1 MADTNI
7 DYQDQL
13 NRANTLHDQLNKMYD
28 ENRAQVT
35 TAEAQTKN
43 LNKQSQAAYKQQQI
57 ESQKAQNQFAQNQ
70 QANQLSALDAI
81 RRSNAS
87 AIANGANAGLSAAN
101 QLSAILGLQEDTS
114 KAATDLANTD
124 IDNAAKLNTQLNE
137 NAAKGQQMANELNAT
152 LDANAAELAKSL
164 ATNADSI
171 TNLIEGERQRKA
183 QEEQARLDR
192 ESQERIAG
200 VQKQTDTQGNE
211 ITTNTEQEKIKLQ
224 QEADKKAALTQRRD
238 SIVEGLTNLTANFQG
253 GDAHTFVTSYYDP
266 FEDKTVTVSGEGM
279 QKRQTDDIINKLNA
293 KIKEAYDSGD
303 EAAIKLWTDRA
314 AKFSSELKYQD
325 DACLAPGTLIT
336 LADGSTKAVE
346 DIKAGDELLVWDMV
360 RGAFDH
366 SPVLFVEHDEEAE
379 KEVIRLDFSDDT
391 EIEFIFEHGFFDI
404 NANKYVYLHNLE
416 EAKTCIGHYFLKY
429 DPDTKKH
436 TKVKVIK
443 ASAERRITTTH
454 SPCTIRHLCVY
465 ANGLLTMP
473 GATAPF
479 TNTFKINRKTHSYD
493 PNDMIRR
500 LRRCGYFTAIDFA
513 EYLPAEMFYA
523 FQGEFLKVK
532 IAKGETSLEEILAL
546 IKRYAQYLI

>member
-13 NRANTLHDQLNKMYD
+13 NRANSLHDQLNKMYD

-35 TAEAQTKN
+35 TAEAQTEN

-101 QLSAILGLQEDTS
+101 QLSAILGLQEETS
-114 KAATDLANTD
+114 DAATQLANTN
-124 IDNAAKLNTQLNE
+124 IDNAAVLNTKLNE

-164 ATNADSI
+164 ATNADTI
-171 TNLIEGERQRKA
+171 ANLVKSE
-183 QEEQARLDR
+183 QEQKQKQLDR
-192 ESQERIAG
+192 ESQERIANIQAQQAIKEKE
-200 VQKQTDTQGNE
+200 VQL
-211 ITTNTEQEKIKLQ
+211 QE
-224 QEADKKAALTQRRD
+224 EADKKAALNQQRD
-238 SIVEGLTNLTANFQG
+238 SIIEGLTNLTANFQD

-266 FEDKTVTVSGEGM
+266 FQDKTVAVSGEDM
-279 QKRQTDDIINKLNA
+279 RKRQTDDIINKLNA
-293 KIKEAYDSGD
+293 KIKEAYASGD
-303 EAAIKLWTDRA
+303 AEAIKTWTERA
-314 AKFSSELKYQD
+314 NKFANELKYQD

-336 LADGSTKAVE
+336 MADGSTKPVE
-346 DIKAGDELLVWDMV
+346 NIEAGDELLVWDMV

-366 SPVLFVEHDEEAE
+366 SPVLFVEHDEESE

-404 NANKYVYLHNLE
+404 NANRYIYLHNLE
-416 EAKTCIGHYFLKY
+416 EAKACIGHYFLKY

-443 ASAERRITTTH
+443 ASAEHRVTTTH

-493 PNDMIRR
+493 TNDMIKC
-500 LRRCGYFTAIDFA
+500 LRKYGYFTAIDFA
-513 EYLPAEMFYA
+513 EYLPADMFYA

-532 IAKGETSLEEILAL
+532 IEKGETSIEEILDL
-546 IKRYAQYLI
+546 INRYAQYLM

>member
-1 MADTNI
+1 MADNSQELAMLESTRKQL
-7 DYQDQL
+7 QD
-13 NRANTLHDQLNKMYD
+13 MYD
-28 ENRAQVT
+28 SNMANRT
-35 TAEAQTKN
+35 TAEAQTEN
-43 LNKQSQAAYKQQQI
+43 LNKQSQSAYRQQQI

-101 QLSAILGLQEDTS
+101 QLSSILGLQEETS
-114 KAATDLANTD
+114 DAATELANTD
-124 IDNAAKLNTQLNE
+124 INNAAALNTQLNE

-171 TNLIEGERQRKA
+171 TNLIEGERQRQA
-183 QEEQARLDR
+183 QAEQARLDR

-200 VQKQTDTQGNE
+200 VQKQTDAQGNE
-211 ITTNTEQEKIKLQ
+211 TATNTEQEKLKLQ
-224 QEADKKAALTQRRD
+224 QEADRKAALTQRRD

-266 FEDKTVTVSGEGM
+266 FQDKTVAVSGEGM

-314 AKFSSELKYQD
+314 ARFSSELKYQD

-336 LADGSTKAVE
+336 MADGTTKPVE
-346 DIKAGDELLVWDMV
+346 EIEDGDELLVWDMI

-366 SPVLFVEHDEEAE
+366 SPVLFVEHDEESE
-379 KEVIRLDFSDDT
+379 KEVIRLEFSDDT
-391 EIEFIFEHGFFDI
+391 GIDFIFEHGFFDI
-404 NANKYVYLHNLE
+404 TASKFVYLHNLE
-416 EAKTCIGHYFLKY
+416 EAKACVGHHFLKY
-429 DPDTKKH
+429 DYDTKKH
-436 TKVKVIK
+436 IKVKVVK
-443 ASAERRITTTH
+443 ASSETRATTTH
-454 SPCTIRHLCVY
+454 SPCTTRHLCLY

-473 GATAPF
+473 GNTAPF
-479 TNTFKINRKTHSYD
+479 TNTFKISRKTHSYD
-493 PNDMIRR
+493 PNDMIKC
-500 LRRCGYFTAIDFA
+500 LRKYGYFTANDFA

-532 IAKGETSLEEILAL
+532 IEKGETSMEEIFGL
-546 IKRYAQYLI
+546 IERYSKYLMQ

>member
-13 NRANTLHDQLNKMYD
+13 KRANNLHDQLNKMYD

-35 TAEAQTKN
+35 TAEAQTEN

-101 QLSAILGLQEDTS
+101 QLSAILGLQEETS
-114 KAATDLANTD
+114 DAATKLANTN
-124 IDNAAKLNTQLNE
+124 IDNAAALNTQLNE

-152 LDANAAELAKSL
+152 LDDNAAELAKSL
-164 ATNADSI
+164 ATNADTI
-171 TNLIEGERQRKA
+171 VNLVKSE
-183 QEEQARLDR
+183 QEQKQKQLDR
-192 ESQERIAG
+192 ESQERIAE
-200 VQKQTDTQGNE
+200 TQAQQAIKE
-211 ITTNTEQEKIKLQ
+211 KETQLQE
-224 QEADKKAALTQRRD
+224 EADKKAALNQQRD
-238 SIVEGLTNLTANFQG
+238 AIVEGLTNLTANFQG

-266 FEDKTVTVSGEGM
+266 FQDKTVSVDGEGM
-279 QKRQTDDIINKLNA
+279 QKRQTDDLINKINA
-293 KIKEAYDSGD
+293 KVKEAYASGD
-303 EAAIKLWTDRA
+303 AEAIKTWTERA
-314 AKFSSELKYQD
+314 NKFANELKFKD
-325 DACLAPGTLIT
+325 DTCLAPGTLIT
-336 LADGSTKAVE
+336 MADGSTKAVE
-346 DIKAGDELLVWDMV
+346 DVEAGDELLVWDMV

-366 SPVLFVEHDEEAE
+366 SPVLFVEHNEESE
-379 KEVIRLDFSDDT
+379 KEVIRLDFSDNT

-429 DPDTKKH
+429 DLDTKKH

-443 ASAERRITTTH
+443 ASAEHRVTTTH
-454 SPCTIRHLCVY
+454 SPCTTRHLCVY

-479 TNTFKINRKTHSYD
+479 TNTFKISRKTHSYD
-493 PNDMIRR
+493 PNDMIKC
-500 LRRCGYFTAIDFA
+500 LRKYGYFTAVDFA
-513 EYLPAEMFYA
+513 EHLPADMFYA

-532 IAKGETSLEEILAL
+532 IEKGETSMEEILAL

>member
-7 DYQDQL
+7 NYQDQL

-35 TAEAQTKN
+35 TPEAQTEN
-43 LNKQSQAAYKQQQI
+43 LNKQSQAAYRQQQL

-164 ATNADSI
+164 ATNADTI
-171 TNLIEGERQRKA
+171 ANLVKSEQEQKQRQ
-183 QEEQARLDR
+183 LDR
-192 ESQERIAG
+192 ESQERIAKIQAQQA
-200 VQKQTDTQGNE
+200 VKERETQL
-211 ITTNTEQEKIKLQ
+211 QE
-224 QEADKKAALTQRRD
+224 EADKKASLNQQRD

-266 FEDKTVTVSGEGM
+266 FQDKTVSVAGEDM

-293 KIKEAYDSGD
+293 KIKEAYNSGD

-314 AKFSSELKYQD
+314 AKFSNELKYQD

-336 LADGSTKAVE
+336 LADGSTKSVE
-346 DIKAGDELLVWDMV
+346 NIEAGDELLVWDMV
-360 RGAFDH
+360 RGTFDH

-391 EIEFIFEHGFFDI
+391 KIEFIFEHGFFDI
-404 NANKYVYLHNLE
+404 NANRYVYLHNLE

-429 DPDTKKH
+429 DHDTKKH

-443 ASAERRITTTH
+443 ASAERRVTTTH

-479 TNTFKINRKTHSYD
+479 TNIFKINQKTHSYD
-493 PNDMIRR
+493 PDDMIRC

-532 IAKGETSLEEILAL
+532 IEKGETSMEEILAL
-546 IKRYAQYLI
+546 IKRYAQYLM

>member
-13 NRANTLHDQLNKMYD
+13 KRANNLHDQLNKMYD

-35 TAEAQTKN
+35 TAEAQTEN

-101 QLSAILGLQEDTS
+101 QLSAILGLQEETS
-114 KAATDLANTD
+114 DAATKLANNN
-124 IDNAAKLNTQLNE
+124 IDNAAALNAQLNE

-183 QEEQARLDR
+183 QEEQAKLDR
-192 ESQERIAG
+192 ESQERIAETQAQKAIKEKE
-200 VQKQTDTQGNE
+200 VQL
-211 ITTNTEQEKIKLQ
+211 QEK
-224 QEADKKAALTQRRD
+224 ADKKAALNQQRD

-266 FEDKTVTVSGEGM
+266 FQDKTVTVSGEDM

-303 EAAIKLWTDRA
+303 DAAIKLWTDRA
-314 AKFSSELKYQD
+314 AKFSNELKYQD

-336 LADGSTKAVE
+336 LADGSTKPVE
-346 DIKAGDELLVWDMV
+346 NIEAGDELLVWDMV

-416 EAKTCIGHYFLKY
+416 EAKACIGHYFLKY

-443 ASAERRITTTH
+443 ASAERRATTTH

-513 EYLPAEMFYA
+513 EYLPAEIFYA

-532 IAKGETSLEEILAL
+532 IEKGETSMEEILAL
-546 IKRYAQYLI
+546 INRYAQYLM

>member
-13 NRANTLHDQLNKMYD
+13 KRANNLHDQLNKMYD

-35 TAEAQTKN
+35 TAEAQTEN

-164 ATNADSI
+164 ATNADTI
-171 TNLIEGERQRKA
+171 ANLVKSE
-183 QEEQARLDR
+183 QEQKQKQLDR
-192 ESQERIAG
+192 ESQERIAETQAQQTIKEKE
-200 VQKQTDTQGNE
+200 VQ
-211 ITTNTEQEKIKLQ
+211 LQ
-224 QEADKKAALTQRRD
+224 QEADKKAALNQRRD

-266 FEDKTVTVSGEGM
+266 FEDKTVTVSGEDM
-279 QKRQTDDIINKLNA
+279 RKRQTDDIINKLNA

-314 AKFSSELKYQD
+314 AKFSNELKYQD

-336 LADGSTKAVE
+336 LADGSTKPVE
-346 DIKAGDELLVWDMV
+346 NIEAGDELLVWDMV

-366 SPVLFVEHDEEAE
+366 SPILFVEHDEEAE

-416 EAKTCIGHYFLKY
+416 EAKNCIGHYFLKY

-436 TKVKVIK
+436 IKVKVIK
-443 ASAERRITTTH
+443 ASAEHRVTTTH

-493 PNDMIRR
+493 TNDMIKC
-500 LRRCGYFTAIDFA
+500 LRKYGYFTAIDFA
-513 EYLPAEMFYA
+513 EYLPADVFYA

-532 IAKGETSLEEILAL
+532 IAKEETSMEEILAL

>member
-35 TAEAQTKN
+35 TAEAQTEN

-101 QLSAILGLQEDTS
+101 QLSAILGLQEETS
-114 KAATDLANTD
+114 DAATKLANTN
-124 IDNAAKLNTQLNE
+124 IDNAAALNTKLNE

-164 ATNADSI
+164 ATNADTI
-171 TNLIEGERQRKA
+171 ANLVKSE
-183 QEEQARLDR
+183 QEQKQKQLDR
-192 ESQERIAG
+192 ESQERIANIQAQQAIKEKE
-200 VQKQTDTQGNE
+200 VQL
-211 ITTNTEQEKIKLQ
+211 QE
-224 QEADKKAALTQRRD
+224 EADKKAALNQQRD
-238 SIVEGLTNLTANFQG
+238 SIIEGLTNLTANFQD

-266 FEDKTVTVSGEGM
+266 FQDKTVAVSGEDM
-279 QKRQTDDIINKLNA
+279 RKRQTDDIINKLNA
-293 KIKEAYDSGD
+293 KIKEAYASGD
-303 EAAIKLWTDRA
+303 AEAIKTWTERA
-314 AKFSSELKYQD
+314 NKFANELKYQD

-336 LADGSTKAVE
+336 MADGSTKPVE
-346 DIKAGDELLVWDMV
+346 NIEAGDELLVWDMV

-366 SPVLFVEHDEEAE
+366 SPVLFVEHNEESE

-404 NANKYVYLHNLE
+404 NANRYIYLHNLE
-416 EAKTCIGHYFLKY
+416 EAKACIGHYFLKY
-429 DPDTKKH
+429 DHNTKKH

-443 ASAERRITTTH
+443 ASAERRVTTTH

-493 PNDMIRR
+493 TNDMFKC
-500 LRRCGYFTAIDFA
+500 LRKYGYFTAIDFA
-513 EYLPAEMFYA
+513 EYLPADMFYA

-532 IAKGETSLEEILAL
+532 IEKGETSIEEILAL
-546 IKRYAQYLI
+546 INRYAQYLM

>member
-13 NRANTLHDQLNKMYD
+13 NRANTLYDKLNKMYD

-35 TAEAQTKN
+35 TAEAQTEN

-101 QLSAILGLQEDTS
+101 QLSAILGLQEETS
-114 KAATDLANTD
+114 DAATKLANTN
-124 IDNAAKLNTQLNE
+124 IDNAAALNTQLNE
-137 NAAKGQQMANELNAT
+137 NAVKGQQMANELNAT
-152 LDANAAELAKSL
+152 LDDNAAELAKSL
-164 ATNADSI
+164 ATNADTI
-171 TNLIEGERQRKA
+171 VNLVKSE
-183 QEEQARLDR
+183 QEQKQKQLDR
-192 ESQERIAG
+192 ESQERIAE
-200 VQKQTDTQGNE
+200 TQAQQAIKE
-211 ITTNTEQEKIKLQ
+211 KETQLQE
-224 QEADKKAALTQRRD
+224 EADKKAALNQQRD
-238 SIVEGLTNLTANFQG
+238 AIVEGLTNLTANFQG

-266 FEDKTVTVSGEGM
+266 FQDKTVSVDGEGM
-279 QKRQTDDIINKLNA
+279 QKRQTDDLINRINA
-293 KIKEAYDSGD
+293 KVKEAYASGD
-303 EAAIKLWTDRA
+303 AEAIKTWTERA
-314 AKFSSELKYQD
+314 NKFANELKFKD
-325 DACLAPGTLIT
+325 DTCLAPGTLIT
-336 LADGSTKAVE
+336 MADGSTKAVE
-346 DIKAGDELLVWDMV
+346 DVETGDELLVWDMV

-366 SPVLFVEHDEEAE
+366 SPVLFVEHNEESE
-379 KEVIRLDFSDDT
+379 KEVIRLDFSDNT

-443 ASAERRITTTH
+443 ASAEHKVTTTH

-493 PNDMIRR
+493 PNDMIKC
-500 LRRCGYFTAIDFA
+500 LRKYGYFTAIDFA
-513 EYLPAEMFYA
+513 EYLSPEMFYA

-532 IAKGETSLEEILAL
+532 IAKGETSMEEILAL
-546 IKRYAQYLI
+546 IKRYAQYLT

>member
-7 DYQDQL
+7 NYQDQL
-13 NRANTLHDQLNKMYD
+13 NRANSLHDQLSKMYD

-35 TAEAQTKN
+35 TAEAQTEN

-101 QLSAILGLQEDTS
+101 QLSAILGLQEETS
-114 KAATDLANTD
+114 DAATKLANTN
-124 IDNAAKLNTQLNE
+124 IDNAAALNTQLNE

-152 LDANAAELAKSL
+152 LDDNASELAKSL
-164 ATNADSI
+164 ATNADTI
-171 TNLIEGERQRKA
+171 VNLVKSEQEQKQRQ
-183 QEEQARLDR
+183 LDR
-192 ESQERIAG
+192 ESQERIA
-200 VQKQTDTQGNE
+200 VTQAQQAIKE
-211 ITTNTEQEKIKLQ
+211 RETQLQE
-224 QEADKKAALTQRRD
+224 EADKKTALNQQRD

-266 FEDKTVTVSGEGM
+266 FQDKTVAVSDEGM
-279 QKRQTDDIINKLNA
+279 QKRQTDDIINRLNA
-293 KIKEAYDSGD
+293 KIKEAYNSGD

-314 AKFSSELKYQD
+314 AKFSNELKYQD

-336 LADGSTKAVE
+336 LADGSTKPVE
-346 DIKAGDELLVWDMV
+346 NIEAGDELLVWDMV

-366 SPVLFVEHDEEAE
+366 SPVLFVEHDKESE

-404 NANKYVYLHNLE
+404 NANRYIYLHNLE
-416 EAKTCIGHYFLKY
+416 EAKACIGHYFLKY
-429 DPDTKKH
+429 DHNTKKH

-443 ASAERRITTTH
+443 ASAERRVTTTH

-493 PNDMIRR
+493 PNDMIKC
-500 LRRCGYFTAIDFA
+500 LRKYGYFTAIDFA

-532 IAKGETSLEEILAL
+532 IEKGETSIEEILAL

>member
-13 NRANTLHDQLNKMYD
+13 KRANSLHDQLNKMYD

-35 TAEAQTKN
+35 TAEAQTES

-101 QLSAILGLQEDTS
+101 QLSAILGLQEETS
-114 KAATDLANTD
+114 DAATKLANTN
-124 IDNAAKLNTQLNE
+124 IDNAAALNTQLNE

-164 ATNADSI
+164 ATNADTI
-171 TNLIEGERQRKA
+171 ANLVKA
-183 QEEQARLDR
+183 EQEQKQKQLDREAQAEQARLDR
-192 ESQERIAG
+192 ESQERIAETQAQKAIKEKE
-200 VQKQTDTQGNE
+200 VQL
-211 ITTNTEQEKIKLQ
+211 QE
-224 QEADKKAALTQRRD
+224 EADKKAALNQQRD
-238 SIVEGLTNLTANFQG
+238 TIVEGLTNLTANFQG

-266 FEDKTVTVSGEGM
+266 FQDKTVTVSDESM
-279 QKRQTDDIINKLNA
+279 RKRQTDDLINRINA
-293 KIKEAYDSGD
+293 KVKEAYASGD
-303 EAAIKLWTDRA
+303 AEAIKTWTERA
-314 AKFSSELKYQD
+314 NKFANELKFKD
-325 DACLAPGTLIT
+325 DTCLAPGTLIT
-336 LADGSTKAVE
+336 MSDGSTKAVE
-346 DIKAGDELLVWDMV
+346 DIEAGDELLVWDMV

-366 SPVLFVEHDEEAE
+366 SPVLFAEHNEESE

-404 NANKYVYLHNLE
+404 NANKYIYLHNLE
-416 EAKTCIGHYFLKY
+416 EAKACVGHYFLKY
-429 DPDTKKH
+429 DHNTKKH

-443 ASAERRITTTH
+443 ASAEHRVTTTH
-454 SPCTIRHLCVY
+454 SPCTTRHLCVY

-493 PNDMIRR
+493 PNDMIKY
-500 LRRCGYFTAIDFA
+500 LRKYGYFTAVDFA
-513 EYLPAEMFYA
+513 EYLPAEIFYA

-532 IAKGETSLEEILAL
+532 IKKGETSMEEILAL

>member
-13 NRANTLHDQLNKMYD
+13 NRANSLHDQLNKMYD

-35 TAEAQTKN
+35 TAKDQTEN

-101 QLSAILGLQEDTS
+101 QLSAILGLQEETS
-114 KAATDLANTD
+114 DAATKLANTN
-124 IDNAAKLNTQLNE
+124 IDNAAALNTQLNE

-164 ATNADSI
+164 ATNADTI
-171 TNLIEGERQRKA
+171 ANLVKSE
-183 QEEQARLDR
+183 QEQKQKQLDR
-192 ESQERIAG
+192 ESQERIAETQAQKAIKEKE
-200 VQKQTDTQGNE
+200 VQL
-211 ITTNTEQEKIKLQ
+211 QE
-224 QEADKKAALTQRRD
+224 EADKKAALNQQRD
-238 SIVEGLTNLTANFQG
+238 AIVEGLTNLTANFQG

-266 FEDKTVTVSGEGM
+266 FQDKTVSVDGESM
-279 QKRQTDDIINKLNA
+279 QKRQTGDLINKINA
-293 KIKEAYDSGD
+293 KVKEAYASGD
-303 EAAIKLWTDRA
+303 AEAIKTWTERA
-314 AKFSSELKYQD
+314 NKFANELKFKD
-325 DACLAPGTLIT
+325 DTCLAPGTLIT
-336 LADGSTKAVE
+336 MADGSTKSVE
-346 DIKAGDELLVWDMV
+346 NIKAGDELLVWDMV

-366 SPVLFVEHDEEAE
+366 SPVLFVEHNEESE

-391 EIEFIFEHGFFDI
+391 KIEFIFEHGFFDI
-404 NANKYVYLHNLE
+404 NANRYIYLHNLE

-443 ASAERRITTTH
+443 ASAERRVTTTH

-493 PNDMIRR
+493 TNDMIKC
-500 LRRCGYFTAIDFA
+500 LRKYGYFTAIDFA

-532 IAKGETSLEEILAL
+532 IEKGETSMEEILAL
-546 IKRYAQYLI
+546 INRYAQYLM

>member
-13 NRANTLHDQLNKMYD
+13 KRANNLHDQLNKMYD

-35 TAEAQTKN
+35 TAEAQTEN

-101 QLSAILGLQEDTS
+101 QLSAILGLQEETS
-114 KAATDLANTD
+114 DAATKLANTN
-124 IDNAAKLNTQLNE
+124 IDNAAALNTQLNE

-152 LDANAAELAKSL
+152 LDDNAAELAKSL
-164 ATNADSI
+164 ATNADTI
-171 TNLIEGERQRKA
+171 VNLVKSE
-183 QEEQARLDR
+183 QEQKQKQLDR
-192 ESQERIAG
+192 ESQERIAE
-200 VQKQTDTQGNE
+200 TQAQQAIKE
-211 ITTNTEQEKIKLQ
+211 KETQLQE
-224 QEADKKAALTQRRD
+224 EADKKAALNQQRD
-238 SIVEGLTNLTANFQG
+238 AIVEGLTNLTANFQG

-266 FEDKTVTVSGEGM
+266 FQDKTVSVDGEGM
-279 QKRQTDDIINKLNA
+279 QKRQTDDLINKINA
-293 KIKEAYDSGD
+293 KVKEAYASGD
-303 EAAIKLWTDRA
+303 AEAIKTWTERA
-314 AKFSSELKYQD
+314 NKFANELKFKD
-325 DACLAPGTLIT
+325 DTCLAPGTLIT
-336 LADGSTKAVE
+336 MADGSTKAVE
-346 DIKAGDELLVWDMV
+346 DVEAGDELLVWDMV

-366 SPVLFVEHDEEAE
+366 SPVLFVEHNEESE
-379 KEVIRLDFSDDT
+379 KEVIRLDFSDNT

-443 ASAERRITTTH
+443 ASAEHRATTTH
-454 SPCTIRHLCVY
+454 SPCTTRHLCLY

-479 TNTFKINRKTHSYD
+479 TNTFKISRKTYSYD
-493 PNDMIRR
+493 PNDMIKC
-500 LRRCGYFTAIDFA
+500 LRKYGYFTAIDFA
-513 EYLPAEMFYA
+513 EHLPADMFYA

-532 IAKGETSLEEILAL
+532 IEKGETSMEEILAL

>member
-13 NRANTLHDQLNKMYD
+13 KRANNLHDQLNKMYD

-35 TAEAQTKN
+35 TAEAQTEN

-101 QLSAILGLQEDTS
+101 QLSAILGLQEETS
-114 KAATDLANTD
+114 DAATKLANTN
-124 IDNAAKLNTQLNE
+124 IDNAAALNTQLNE

-152 LDANAAELAKSL
+152 LDDNAAELAKSL
-164 ATNADSI
+164 ATNADTI
-171 TNLIEGERQRKA
+171 VNLVKSE
-183 QEEQARLDR
+183 QEQKQKQLDR
-192 ESQERIAG
+192 ESQERIAE
-200 VQKQTDTQGNE
+200 TQAQQAIKE
-211 ITTNTEQEKIKLQ
+211 KETQLQE
-224 QEADKKAALTQRRD
+224 EADKKAALNQQRD
-238 SIVEGLTNLTANFQG
+238 AIVEGLTNLTANFQG

-266 FEDKTVTVSGEGM
+266 FQDKTVSVDGEGM
-279 QKRQTDDIINKLNA
+279 QKRQTDDLINKINA
-293 KIKEAYDSGD
+293 KVKEAYASGD
-303 EAAIKLWTDRA
+303 AEAIKTWTERA
-314 AKFSSELKYQD
+314 NKFANELKFKD
-325 DACLAPGTLIT
+325 DTCLAPGTLIT
-336 LADGSTKAVE
+336 MADGSTKAVE
-346 DIKAGDELLVWDMV
+346 DVEAGDELLVWDMV

-366 SPVLFVEHDEEAE
+366 SPVLFVEHNEESE
-379 KEVIRLDFSDDT
+379 KEVIRLDFSDNT

-443 ASAERRITTTH
+443 ASAEHRVTTTH

-493 PNDMIRR
+493 PNDMIKC
-500 LRRCGYFTAIDFA
+500 LRKYGYFTAIDFA
-513 EYLPAEMFYA
+513 EYLPADMFYA

-532 IAKGETSLEEILAL
+532 IEKGETSMEEILAL

>member
-13 NRANTLHDQLNKMYD
+13 NRANTLYDKLNKMYD

-35 TAEAQTKN
+35 TAEAQTEN

-101 QLSAILGLQEDTS
+101 QLSAILGLQEETS
-114 KAATDLANTD
+114 DAATKLANTN
-124 IDNAAKLNTQLNE
+124 IDNAAALNTQLNE
-137 NAAKGQQMANELNAT
+137 NAVKGQQMANELNAT
-152 LDANAAELAKSL
+152 LDDNAAELAKSL
-164 ATNADSI
+164 ATNADTI
-171 TNLIEGERQRKA
+171 VNLVKSE
-183 QEEQARLDR
+183 QEQKQKQLDR
-192 ESQERIAG
+192 ESQERIAE
-200 VQKQTDTQGNE
+200 TQAQQAIKE
-211 ITTNTEQEKIKLQ
+211 KETQLQE
-224 QEADKKAALTQRRD
+224 EADKKAALNQQRD
-238 SIVEGLTNLTANFQG
+238 AIVEGLTNLTANFQG

-266 FEDKTVTVSGEGM
+266 FQDKTVSVDGEGM
-279 QKRQTDDIINKLNA
+279 QKRQTDDLINRINA
-293 KIKEAYDSGD
+293 KVKEAYASGD
-303 EAAIKLWTDRA
+303 AEAIKTWTERDN
-314 AKFSSELKYQD
+314 KFANELKFKD
-325 DACLAPGTLIT
+325 DTCLAPGTLIT
-336 LADGSTKAVE
+336 MADGSTKAVE
-346 DIKAGDELLVWDMV
+346 DVETGDELLVWDMV

-366 SPVLFVEHDEEAE
+366 SPVLFVEHNEESE
-379 KEVIRLDFSDDT
+379 KEVIRLDFSDNT

-443 ASAERRITTTH
+443 ASAEHKVTTTH

-493 PNDMIRR
+493 PNDMIKC
-500 LRRCGYFTAIDFA
+500 LRKYGYFTAIDFA
-513 EYLPAEMFYA
+513 EYLSPEMFYA

-532 IAKGETSLEEILAL
+532 IAKGETSMEEILAL
-546 IKRYAQYLI
+546 IKRYAQYLT

>member
-13 NRANTLHDQLNKMYD
+13 NRANTLHDKLNKMYD

-35 TAEAQTKN
+35 TAEAQTEN

-101 QLSAILGLQEDTS
+101 QLSAILGLQEETS
-114 KAATDLANTD
+114 DAATKLANTN
-124 IDNAAKLNTQLNE
+124 IDNAAALNTQLNE

-164 ATNADSI
+164 ATNADTI
-171 TNLIEGERQRKA
+171 ANLVKSE
-183 QEEQARLDR
+183 QEQKQKQLDR
-192 ESQERIAG
+192 ESQERIAETQAQQAIKEKE
-200 VQKQTDTQGNE
+200 VQ
-211 ITTNTEQEKIKLQ
+211 LQ
-224 QEADKKAALTQRRD
+224 QEADKKAALNQQRD

-266 FEDKTVTVSGEGM
+266 FQDKTVAVNGEGM

-293 KIKEAYDSGD
+293 KIKEAYASGD
-303 EAAIKLWTDRA
+303 AEAIKTWTERA
-314 AKFSSELKYQD
+314 NKFANELKYQD

-336 LADGSTKAVE
+336 MADGSTKPVE
-346 DIKAGDELLVWDMV
+346 NIEAGDELLVWDMV
-360 RGAFDH
+360 RGAFAH

-404 NANKYVYLHNLE
+404 NANRYIYLHNLE
-416 EAKTCIGHYFLKY
+416 EAKACIGHYFLKY
-429 DPDTKKH
+429 DHDTKKH
-436 TKVKVIK
+436 IKVKVIK
-443 ASAERRITTTH
+443 ASAEHRVTTTH

-493 PNDMIRR
+493 TNDMIKC
-500 LRRCGYFTAIDFA
+500 LRKYGYFTAIDFA
-513 EYLPAEMFYA
+513 EYLPADMFYA

-532 IAKGETSLEEILAL
+532 IAKEETSMEEILAL

>member
-13 NRANTLHDQLNKMYD
+13 KRANNLHDQLNKMYD

-35 TAEAQTKN
+35 TAEAQTEN

-101 QLSAILGLQEDTS
+101 QLSAILGLQEEASD
-114 KAATDLANTD
+114 AATKLANTN
-124 IDNAAKLNTQLNE
+124 IDNAAALNTQLNE

-152 LDANAAELAKSL
+152 LDDNAAELAKSL
-164 ATNADSI
+164 ATNADTI
-171 TNLIEGERQRKA
+171 VNLVKSE
-183 QEEQARLDR
+183 QEQKQKQLDR
-192 ESQERIAG
+192 ESQERIAE
-200 VQKQTDTQGNE
+200 TQAQQAIKE
-211 ITTNTEQEKIKLQ
+211 KETQLQE
-224 QEADKKAALTQRRD
+224 EADKKAALNQQRD
-238 SIVEGLTNLTANFQG
+238 AIVEGLTNLTANFQG

-266 FEDKTVTVSGEGM
+266 FQDKTVSVDGEGM
-279 QKRQTDDIINKLNA
+279 QKRQTDDLINKINA
-293 KIKEAYDSGD
+293 KVKEAYASGD
-303 EAAIKLWTDRA
+303 AEAIKTWTERA
-314 AKFSSELKYQD
+314 NKFANELKFKD
-325 DACLAPGTLIT
+325 DTCLAPGTLIT
-336 LADGSTKAVE
+336 MADGSTKAVE
-346 DIKAGDELLVWDMV
+346 DVEAGDELLVWDMV

-366 SPVLFVEHDEEAE
+366 SPVLFVEHNEESE
-379 KEVIRLDFSDDT
+379 KEVIRLDFSDNT

-443 ASAERRITTTH
+443 ASAEHRVTTTH

-493 PNDMIRR
+493 PNDMIKC
-500 LRRCGYFTAIDFA
+500 LRKYGYFTAIDFA
-513 EYLPAEMFYA
+513 EYLPADMFYA

-532 IAKGETSLEEILAL
+532 IEKGETSMEEILAL

>member
-13 NRANTLHDQLNKMYD
+13 NRANSLHDQLNKMYD

-35 TAEAQTKN
+35 TAEAQTEN

-101 QLSAILGLQEDTS
+101 QLSAILGLQEETS
-114 KAATDLANTD
+114 DAATKLANTN
-124 IDNAAKLNTQLNE
+124 IDNAAALNTQLNE

-164 ATNADSI
+164 ATNADTI
-171 TNLIEGERQRKA
+171 TNFIEGERQRKA

-200 VQKQTDTQGNE
+200 VQKQTDAQGNE
-211 ITTNTEQEKIKLQ
+211 IATNTEQEKLKLQ

-238 SIVEGLTNLTANFQG
+238 SIVEGLTNLTTNFQG

-266 FEDKTVTVSGEGM
+266 FQDKTVAVSGEGM

-314 AKFSSELKYQD
+314 AKFSNELKYQD

-336 LADGSTKAVE
+336 LADGSTKPVE
-346 DIKAGDELLVWDMV
+346 NIEAGDELLVWDMV

-366 SPVLFVEHDEEAE
+366 SPVLFVEHDEESE

-391 EIEFIFEHGFFDI
+391 KIEFIFEHGFFDI
-404 NANKYVYLHNLE
+404 NANRYVYLHNLE
-416 EAKTCIGHYFLKY
+416 EAKTRIGHYFLKY

-443 ASAERRITTTH
+443 ASAERRVTTTH

-493 PNDMIRR
+493 PNDMIKC
-500 LRRCGYFTAIDFA
+500 LKKYGYFTAIDFA

-532 IAKGETSLEEILAL
+532 IEKGGTSMEEILAL

>member
-35 TAEAQTKN
+35 TAEAQTET

-114 KAATDLANTD
+114 DAATKLANTN
-124 IDNAAKLNTQLNE
+124 IDNAAALNTQLNE

-164 ATNADSI
+164 ATNADTI
-171 TNLIEGERQRKA
+171 ANLVKSE
-183 QEEQARLDR
+183 QEQKQKQLDR
-192 ESQERIAG
+192 ESQERIAKIQAQQAIKEKE
-200 VQKQTDTQGNE
+200 VQ
-211 ITTNTEQEKIKLQ
+211 LQ
-224 QEADKKAALTQRRD
+224 KEADKKAALNQQRD
-238 SIVEGLTNLTANFQG
+238 SIIEGLTNLTANFQG

-266 FEDKTVTVSGEGM
+266 FQDKTVAVSGEDM
-279 QKRQTDDIINKLNA
+279 RKRQTDDIINKLNA

-303 EAAIKLWTDRA
+303 EAAITLWTDRA
-314 AKFSSELKYQD
+314 AKFSNELKYQD

-336 LADGSTKAVE
+336 LADGSTKPVE
-346 DIKAGDELLVWDMV
+346 NIEAGDELLVWDMV

-366 SPVLFVEHDEEAE
+366 SPVLFVEHDEESE

-391 EIEFIFEHGFFDI
+391 KIEFIFEHGFFDI
-404 NANKYVYLHNLE
+404 NANRYVYLHNLE
-416 EAKTCIGHYFLKY
+416 EAKACIGHYFLKY

-443 ASAERRITTTH
+443 ASAERRVTTTH

-493 PNDMIRR
+493 TNDMIKC
-500 LRRCGYFTAIDFA
+500 LRKYGYFTAIDFA

-532 IAKGETSLEEILAL
+532 IAKEETSMEEILAL

>member
-13 NRANTLHDQLNKMYD
+13 KRANNLHDQLNKMYD

-35 TAEAQTKN
+35 TAEAQTEN

-101 QLSAILGLQEDTS
+101 QLSAILGLQEETS
-114 KAATDLANTD
+114 DAATKLANTN
-124 IDNAAKLNTQLNE
+124 IDNAAALNTQLNE

-152 LDANAAELAKSL
+152 LDDNAAELAKSL
-164 ATNADSI
+164 ATNADTI
-171 TNLIEGERQRKA
+171 VNLVKSE
-183 QEEQARLDR
+183 QEQKQKQLDR
-192 ESQERIAG
+192 ESQERIAE
-200 VQKQTDTQGNE
+200 TQAQQAIKE
-211 ITTNTEQEKIKLQ
+211 KETQLQE
-224 QEADKKAALTQRRD
+224 EADKKAALNQQRD
-238 SIVEGLTNLTANFQG
+238 AIVEGLTNLTANFQG

-266 FEDKTVTVSGEGM
+266 FQDKTVSVDGEDM
-279 QKRQTDDIINKLNA
+279 QKRQTDDLINKINA
-293 KIKEAYDSGD
+293 KVKEAYASGD
-303 EAAIKLWTDRA
+303 AEAIKTWTERA
-314 AKFSSELKYQD
+314 NKFANELKFKD
-325 DACLAPGTLIT
+325 DTCLAPGTLIT
-336 LADGSTKAVE
+336 MADGSTKAVE
-346 DIKAGDELLVWDMV
+346 DVEAGDELLVWDMV

-366 SPVLFVEHDEEAE
+366 SPVLFVEHNEESE
-379 KEVIRLDFSDDT
+379 KEVIRLDFSDNT

-429 DPDTKKH
+429 DLDTKKH

-443 ASAERRITTTH
+443 ASAEHRVTTTH

-493 PNDMIRR
+493 PNDMIKC
-500 LRRCGYFTAIDFA
+500 LRKYGYFTAIDFA
-513 EYLPAEMFYA
+513 EYLPADMFYA

-532 IAKGETSLEEILAL
+532 IEKGETSMEEILAL

>member
-7 DYQDQL
+7 NYQDQL
-13 NRANTLHDQLNKMYD
+13 NRANSLNEQLNKMYD

-35 TAEAQTKN
+35 TAEAQTEN

-101 QLSAILGLQEDTS
+101 QLSTILGLQEDTS

-164 ATNADSI
+164 ATNADTI
-171 TNLIEGERQRKA
+171 ANLVKLE
-183 QEEQARLDR
+183 QEQKQKQLDR

-200 VQKQTDTQGNE
+200 VQKQVDAQGNE
-211 ITTNTEQEKIKLQ
+211 IATNTEQEKLKLQ

-238 SIVEGLTNLTANFQG
+238 SIVEGLTNLTANFQD

-266 FEDKTVTVSGEGM
+266 FQDKTVSVDGEDM
-279 QKRQTDDIINKLNA
+279 QKRQTNDIINKLNA
-293 KIKEAYDSGD
+293 KIKEAYASGD
-303 EAAIKLWTDRA
+303 AEAIKTWTERA
-314 AKFSSELKYQD
+314 NKFANELKYQD

-336 LADGSTKAVE
+336 MADGSTKAVE
-346 DIKAGDELLVWDMV
+346 DIEAGDELLVWDMI

-366 SPVLFVEHDEEAE
+366 SPVLFVEHDKESK
-379 KEVIRLDFSDDT
+379 KEVICLEFSDDT
-391 EIEFIFEHGFFDI
+391 EIDFIFEHGFFDI
-404 NANKYVYLHNLE
+404 TAGKFVYLHNLK
-416 EAKTCIGHYFLKY
+416 EAKTRIGHYFLKY
-429 DPDTKKH
+429 DHDTKKH
-436 TKVKVIK
+436 VKVKVVK
-443 ASAERRITTTH
+443 AFSEIRTTTTQ
-454 SPCTIRHLCVY
+454 PYT
-465 ANGLLTMP
+465 
-473 GATAPF
+473 ATR
-479 TNTFKINRKTHSYD
+479 N
-493 PNDMIRR
+493 
-500 LRRCGYFTAIDFA
+500 L
-513 EYLPAEMFYA
+513 
-523 FQGEFLKVK
+523 
-532 IAKGETSLEEILAL
+532 
-546 IKRYAQYLI
+546 

>member
-7 DYQDQL
+7 NYQDQL
-13 NRANTLHDQLNKMYD
+13 NRANALHEQLNKMYD

-35 TAEAQTKN
+35 TPEAQTEN

-101 QLSAILGLQEDTS
+101 QLSTILGLQEDTS

-164 ATNADSI
+164 ATNADTI
-171 TNLIEGERQRKA
+171 ANLVKLE
-183 QEEQARLDR
+183 QEQKQKQLDR

-200 VQKQTDTQGNE
+200 VQKQVDAQGNE
-211 ITTNTEQEKIKLQ
+211 IATNTEQEKLKLQ

-238 SIVEGLTNLTANFQG
+238 SIVEGLTNLTANFQD

-266 FEDKTVTVSGEGM
+266 FQDKTVSVDGEDM
-279 QKRQTDDIINKLNA
+279 QKRQTNDIINKLNA

-314 AKFSSELKYQD
+314 AKFSNELKYQD

-336 LADGSTKAVE
+336 MADGSTKAVE
-346 DIKAGDELLVWDMV
+346 DIEAGDELLVWNMV

-391 EIEFIFEHGFFDI
+391 KIEFIFEHGFFDI
-404 NANKYVYLHNLE
+404 NANRYIYLHNLE
-416 EAKTCIGHYFLKY
+416 EAKACIGHYFLKY
-429 DPDTKKH
+429 DHNTKEH

-443 ASAERRITTTH
+443 ASAERRVTTTH
-454 SPCTIRHLCVY
+454 SPCTIWHLCVY

-479 TNTFKINRKTHSYD
+479 TNTFKISRKTHSYD
-493 PNDMIRR
+493 PNDMIKC
-500 LRRCGYFTAIDFA
+500 LRKYGYFTAIDFA

-532 IAKGETSLEEILAL
+532 IAKEETSMEEILAL
-546 IKRYAQYLI
+546 IKRYAQYLT

>member
-13 NRANTLHDQLNKMYD
+13 KRANNLHDQLNKMYD

-35 TAEAQTKN
+35 TAEAQTEN

-101 QLSAILGLQEDTS
+101 QLSAILGLQEEASD
-114 KAATDLANTD
+114 AATKLANTN
-124 IDNAAKLNTQLNE
+124 IDNAAALNTQLNE

-152 LDANAAELAKSL
+152 LDDNATELAKSL
-164 ATNADSI
+164 ATNADTI
-171 TNLIEGERQRKA
+171 VNLVKSE
-183 QEEQARLDR
+183 QEQKQKQLDR
-192 ESQERIAG
+192 ESQERIAE
-200 VQKQTDTQGNE
+200 TQAQQAIKE
-211 ITTNTEQEKIKLQ
+211 KETQLQE
-224 QEADKKAALTQRRD
+224 EADKKAALNQQRD
-238 SIVEGLTNLTANFQG
+238 AIVEGLTNLTANFQG

-266 FEDKTVTVSGEGM
+266 FQDKTVSVDGEDM
-279 QKRQTDDIINKLNA
+279 QKRQTDDLINKINA
-293 KIKEAYDSGD
+293 KVKEAYASGD
-303 EAAIKLWTDRA
+303 AEAIKTWTERA
-314 AKFSSELKYQD
+314 NKFANELKFKD
-325 DACLAPGTLIT
+325 DTCLAPGTLIT
-336 LADGSTKAVE
+336 MADGSTKAVE
-346 DIKAGDELLVWDMV
+346 DVEAGDELLVWDMV

-366 SPVLFVEHDEEAE
+366 SPVLFVEHNEESE
-379 KEVIRLDFSDDT
+379 KEVIRLDFSDNT

-416 EAKTCIGHYFLKY
+416 ESKTCIGHYFLKY

-443 ASAERRITTTH
+443 ASAEHRVTTTH

-493 PNDMIRR
+493 PNDMIKC
-500 LRRCGYFTAIDFA
+500 LRKYGYFTAIDFA
-513 EYLPAEMFYA
+513 EYLPADMFYA

-532 IAKGETSLEEILAL
+532 IEKGETSMEEILAL

>member
-7 DYQDQL
+7 NYQDQL
-13 NRANTLHDQLNKMYD
+13 NRANALHDQLNKMYD
-28 ENRAQVT
+28 ENRAHVT
-35 TAEAQTKN
+35 TAEAQTEN

-114 KAATDLANTD
+114 KAATDLANTN
-124 IDNAAKLNTQLNE
+124 IDNAAALNTQLNE

-164 ATNADSI
+164 ATNADTI
-171 TNLIEGERQRKA
+171 ANLVKSE
-183 QEEQARLDR
+183 QEQKQKQLDR
-192 ESQERIAG
+192 ESQERIAKTQAQQAIKEKE
-200 VQKQTDTQGNE
+200 VQL
-211 ITTNTEQEKIKLQ
+211 QE
-224 QEADKKAALTQRRD
+224 EADKKSALNQQRD

-266 FEDKTVTVSGEGM
+266 FQDKTISVSGEDM
-279 QKRQTDDIINKLNA
+279 RKRQTDDIINKLNA
-293 KIKEAYDSGD
+293 KIKEAYASGD

-314 AKFSSELKYQD
+314 AKFSNELKYQD

-336 LADGSTKAVE
+336 LADGSTKPVE
-346 DIKAGDELLVWDMV
+346 NIEAGDELLVWDMV

-366 SPVLFVEHDEEAE
+366 SPVLFVEHDEESE

-404 NANKYVYLHNLE
+404 NANRYVYLHNLE

-443 ASAERRITTTH
+443 ASAERRVTTTH

-479 TNTFKINRKTHSYD
+479 TNTFKISRKTHSYD
-493 PNDMIRR
+493 TNDMIKC
-500 LRRCGYFTAIDFA
+500 LRKYGYFTAIDFA
-513 EYLPAEMFYA
+513 EYLPADMFYA

-532 IAKGETSLEEILAL
+532 IEKGETSIEEILAL

>member
-1 MADTNI
+1 MADNSQELTMLESTRKQL
-7 DYQDQL
+7 QD
-13 NRANTLHDQLNKMYD
+13 MYD
-28 ENRAQVT
+28 SNMANRT
-35 TAEAQTKN
+35 TAEAQTEN
-43 LNKQSQAAYKQQQI
+43 LNKQSQSAYRQQQI

-101 QLSAILGLQEDTS
+101 QLSSILGLQEETS
-114 KAATDLANTD
+114 DAATELANTD
-124 IDNAAKLNTQLNE
+124 INNAAALNTQLNE

-171 TNLIEGERQRKA
+171 TNLIEGERQRQA
-183 QEEQARLDR
+183 QAEQAKLDR

-211 ITTNTEQEKIKLQ
+211 TTTNTEQEKLKLQ
-224 QEADKKAALTQRRD
+224 QEADRKAALTQRRD

-266 FEDKTVTVSGEGM
+266 FQDKTVAVSGEGM

-336 LADGSTKAVE
+336 MADGSTKPVE
-346 DIKAGDELLVWDMV
+346 EIEDGDELLVWDMI

-366 SPVLFVEHDEEAE
+366 SPVLFVEHDGESE
-379 KEVIRLDFSDDT
+379 KEVIRLEFSDDT
-391 EIEFIFEHGFFDI
+391 GIDFIFEHGFFDI
-404 NANKYVYLHNLE
+404 TAGKFVYLHNLE
-416 EAKTCIGHYFLKY
+416 EAQACVGHRFLKY
-429 DPDTKKH
+429 DYDTKKH
-436 TKVKVIK
+436 IKVKVVK
-443 ASAERRITTTH
+443 ASSETRTTTTH
-454 SPCTIRHLCVY
+454 SPCTTRHLCLY

-473 GATAPF
+473 GNTAPF
-479 TNTFKINRKTHSYD
+479 TNTFKISRKTYSYD
-493 PNDMIRR
+493 PNDMIKC
-500 LRRCGYFTAIDFA
+500 LRRYGYFTANDFA
-513 EYLPAEMFYA
+513 DCLPAEMFYA

-532 IAKGETSLEEILAL
+532 IEKGETSMEEIFGL
-546 IKRYAQYLI
+546 IERYSKYLMQ

>member
-13 NRANTLHDQLNKMYD
+13 KRANNLHDQLNKMYD

-35 TAEAQTKN
+35 TAEAQTEN

-101 QLSAILGLQEDTS
+101 QLSAILGLQEEASD
-114 KAATDLANTD
+114 AATKLANTN
-124 IDNAAKLNTQLNE
+124 IDNAAALNTQLNE

-152 LDANAAELAKSL
+152 LDDNAAELAKSL
-164 ATNADSI
+164 ATNADTI
-171 TNLIEGERQRKA
+171 VNLVKSE
-183 QEEQARLDR
+183 QEQKQKQLDR
-192 ESQERIAG
+192 ESQERIAE
-200 VQKQTDTQGNE
+200 TQAQQAIKE
-211 ITTNTEQEKIKLQ
+211 KETQLQE
-224 QEADKKAALTQRRD
+224 EADKKAALNQQRD
-238 SIVEGLTNLTANFQG
+238 AIVEGLTNLTANFQG

-266 FEDKTVTVSGEGM
+266 FQDKTVSVDGEGM
-279 QKRQTDDIINKLNA
+279 QKRQTDDLINKINA
-293 KIKEAYDSGD
+293 KVKEAYASGD
-303 EAAIKLWTDRA
+303 AEAIKTWTERA
-314 AKFSSELKYQD
+314 NKFANELKFKD
-325 DACLAPGTLIT
+325 DTCLAPGTLIT
-336 LADGSTKAVE
+336 MADGSTKAVE
-346 DIKAGDELLVWDMV
+346 DVEAGDELLVWDMV

-366 SPVLFVEHDEEAE
+366 SPVLFVEHNEESE
-379 KEVIRLDFSDDT
+379 KEVIRLDFSDNT

-443 ASAERRITTTH
+443 ASAEHRVTTTH

-493 PNDMIRR
+493 PNDMIKC
-500 LRRCGYFTAIDFA
+500 LRKYGYFTAVDFA
-513 EYLPAEMFYA
+513 EHLPADMFYA

-532 IAKGETSLEEILAL
+532 IEKGETSMEEILAL

>member
-35 TAEAQTKN
+35 TAEAQTAN

-70 QANQLSALDAI
+70 QTNQLSALDAI

-101 QLSAILGLQEDTS
+101 QLSAILGLQEETS
-114 KAATDLANTD
+114 DAATKLANTN
-124 IDNAAKLNTQLNE
+124 IDNAATLNTQLNE

-164 ATNADSI
+164 ATNADTI
-171 TNLIEGERQRKA
+171 ANLVKSE
-183 QEEQARLDR
+183 QEQKQKQLDR
-192 ESQERIAG
+192 ESQERIAETQAQQAIKEKE
-200 VQKQTDTQGNE
+200 VQL
-211 ITTNTEQEKIKLQ
+211 QE
-224 QEADKKAALTQRRD
+224 EADKKTALNQQRD

-266 FEDKTVTVSGEGM
+266 FQDKIVSVNGEGM

-293 KIKEAYDSGD
+293 KIKEAYASGD

-336 LADGSTKAVE
+336 MADGSTKAVE
-346 DIKAGDELLVWDMV
+346 DIEAGDELLVWDMV

-366 SPVLFVEHDEEAE
+366 SPVLFVEHDEESK
-379 KEVIRLDFSDDT
+379 KEVICLEFSDGT
-391 EIEFIFEHGFFDI
+391 EIDFIFEHGFFDI
-404 NANKYVYLHNLE
+404 TAGKFVYLHNLK

-429 DPDTKKH
+429 DYDTKKH
-436 TKVKVIK
+436 VKVKVVK
-443 ASAERRITTTH
+443 AFSEIRTTTTH
-454 SPCTIRHLCVY
+454 SPCTTRHLCLY

-473 GATAPF
+473 GNTAPF
-479 TNTFKINRKTHSYD
+479 TNTFKISRKTHSYD
-493 PNDMIRR
+493 PNDMIKC
-500 LRRCGYFTAIDFA
+500 LRKYGYFTAKDFA
-513 EYLPAEMFYA
+513 AYLPAEMFYA

-532 IAKGETSLEEILAL
+532 IEKGETSMEEILAL
-546 IKRYAQYLI
+546 IRRYAQYLI

>member
-35 TAEAQTKN
+35 TAEAQTEN

-101 QLSAILGLQEDTS
+101 QLSAILGLQEETS
-114 KAATDLANTD
+114 DAATKLANTN
-124 IDNAAKLNTQLNE
+124 IDNAAALNTQLNE

-183 QEEQARLDR
+183 QEEQAKLDR
-192 ESQERIAG
+192 ESQERIAKTQAQQAIKEKE
-200 VQKQTDTQGNE
+200 VQL
-211 ITTNTEQEKIKLQ
+211 QE
-224 QEADKKAALTQRRD
+224 EADKKTALNQQRD

-253 GDAHTFVTSYYDP
+253 GDGHTFVTSYYDP
-266 FEDKTVTVSGEGM
+266 FQDKTVAVSGEGM

-325 DACLAPGTLIT
+325 DACLVPGTLIT
-336 LADGSTKAVE
+336 MADGSTKAVE
-346 DIKAGDELLVWDMV
+346 NIEAGDELLIWDIV

-416 EAKTCIGHYFLKY
+416 EAKACIGHYFLKY
-429 DPDTKKH
+429 DSDTKKH

-443 ASAERRITTTH
+443 ASAEHRVTTTH

-493 PNDMIRR
+493 PNDMIKC
-500 LRRCGYFTAIDFA
+500 LRKYGYFTAIDFA

-532 IAKGETSLEEILAL
+532 IEKGETSIEEILAL

>member
-13 NRANTLHDQLNKMYD
+13 NRANSLHDQLNKMYD

-35 TAEAQTKN
+35 TAEAQTEN

-101 QLSAILGLQEDTS
+101 QLSAILGLQEETS
-114 KAATDLANTD
+114 DAATKLANTN
-124 IDNAAKLNTQLNE
+124 IDNAAALNTQLNE

-164 ATNADSI
+164 ATNADTI
-171 TNLIEGERQRKA
+171 ANLVKSE
-183 QEEQARLDR
+183 QEQKQKQLDR

-200 VQKQTDTQGNE
+200 VQKQTDAQGNE

-266 FEDKTVTVSGEGM
+266 FQDKTISVSGEGM

-336 LADGSTKAVE
+336 MADGSTKAVE
-346 DIKAGDELLVWDMV
+346 NIKAGDELLVWDMV

-404 NANKYVYLHNLE
+404 NSNRYVYLHNLE
-416 EAKTCIGHYFLKY
+416 EAKACIGHYFLKY
-429 DPDTKKH
+429 DHNTKKH

-443 ASAERRITTTH
+443 ASAERRVTTTH

-493 PNDMIRR
+493 PNDMIKC
-500 LRRCGYFTAIDFA
+500 LRKYGYFTAIDFA
-513 EYLPAEMFYA
+513 EYLPADMFYA

-532 IAKGETSLEEILAL
+532 IAKEETSMEEILAL

>member
-13 NRANTLHDQLNKMYD
+13 KRANNLHDQLNKMYD

-35 TAEAQTKN
+35 TAEAQTEN

-101 QLSAILGLQEDTS
+101 QLSAILGLQEEASD
-114 KAATDLANTD
+114 AATKLANTN
-124 IDNAAKLNTQLNE
+124 IDNAAALNTQLNE

-152 LDANAAELAKSL
+152 LDDNAAELAKSL
-164 ATNADSI
+164 ATNADTI
-171 TNLIEGERQRKA
+171 VNLVKSE
-183 QEEQARLDR
+183 QEQKQKQLDR
-192 ESQERIAG
+192 ESQERIAE
-200 VQKQTDTQGNE
+200 TQAQQAIKE
-211 ITTNTEQEKIKLQ
+211 KETQLQE
-224 QEADKKAALTQRRD
+224 EADKKAALNQQRD
-238 SIVEGLTNLTANFQG
+238 AIVEGLTNLTANFQG

-266 FEDKTVTVSGEGM
+266 FQDKTVSVDGEGM
-279 QKRQTDDIINKLNA
+279 QKRQTDDLINKINA
-293 KIKEAYDSGD
+293 KVKEAYASGD
-303 EAAIKLWTDRA
+303 AEAIKTWTERA
-314 AKFSSELKYQD
+314 NKFANELKFKD
-325 DACLAPGTLIT
+325 DTCLAPGTLIT
-336 LADGSTKAVE
+336 MADGSTKAVE
-346 DIKAGDELLVWDMV
+346 DVEAGDELLVWDMV

-366 SPVLFVEHDEEAE
+366 SPVLFVEHNEESE
-379 KEVIRLDFSDDT
+379 KEVIRLDFSDNT

-443 ASAERRITTTH
+443 ASAEHRVTTTH
-454 SPCTIRHLCVY
+454 SPCTTRHLCVY

-493 PNDMIRR
+493 PNDMIKC
-500 LRRCGYFTAIDFA
+500 LRKYGYFTAIDFA
-513 EYLPAEMFYA
+513 EYLPADMFYA

-532 IAKGETSLEEILAL
+532 IEKGETSMEEILAL

>member
-13 NRANTLHDQLNKMYD
+13 KRANNLHDQLNKMYD

-35 TAEAQTKN
+35 TAEAQTEN

-101 QLSAILGLQEDTS
+101 QLSAILGLQEEASD
-114 KAATDLANTD
+114 AATKLANTN
-124 IDNAAKLNTQLNE
+124 IDNAAALNTQLNE

-152 LDANAAELAKSL
+152 LDDNATELAKSL
-164 ATNADSI
+164 ATNADTI
-171 TNLIEGERQRKA
+171 VNLVKSE
-183 QEEQARLDR
+183 QEQKQKQLDR
-192 ESQERIAG
+192 ESQERIAE
-200 VQKQTDTQGNE
+200 TQAQQAIKE
-211 ITTNTEQEKIKLQ
+211 KETQLQE
-224 QEADKKAALTQRRD
+224 EADKKAALNQQRD
-238 SIVEGLTNLTANFQG
+238 AIVEGLTNLTANFQG

-266 FEDKTVTVSGEGM
+266 FQDKTVSVDGEDM
-279 QKRQTDDIINKLNA
+279 QKRQTDDLINKINA
-293 KIKEAYDSGD
+293 KVKEAYASGD
-303 EAAIKLWTDRA
+303 AEAIKTWTERA
-314 AKFSSELKYQD
+314 NKFANELKFKD
-325 DACLAPGTLIT
+325 DTCLAPGTLIT
-336 LADGSTKAVE
+336 MADGSTKAVE
-346 DIKAGDELLVWDMV
+346 DVEAGDELLVWDMV

-366 SPVLFVEHDEEAE
+366 SPVLFVEHNEESE
-379 KEVIRLDFSDDT
+379 KEVIRLDFSDNT

-443 ASAERRITTTH
+443 ASAEHRVTTTH

-493 PNDMIRR
+493 PNDMIKC
-500 LRRCGYFTAIDFA
+500 LRKYGYFTAIDFA
-513 EYLPAEMFYA
+513 EYLPADMFYA

-532 IAKGETSLEEILAL
+532 IEKGETSMEEILAL

>member
-13 NRANTLHDQLNKMYD
+13 NRANSLHDQLSKMYD

-35 TAEAQTKN
+35 TAEAQTEN

-101 QLSAILGLQEDTS
+101 QLSAILGLQEETSDADT
-114 KAATDLANTD
+114 KLANTN
-124 IDNAAKLNTQLNE
+124 IDNAAALNTQLNE

-152 LDANAAELAKSL
+152 LDDNAAELAKSL
-164 ATNADSI
+164 ATNADTI
-171 TNLIEGERQRKA
+171 ANLVKSEQEQKQRQ
-183 QEEQARLDR
+183 LDR
-192 ESQERIAG
+192 ESQERIAETQAQQAIKEKE
-200 VQKQTDTQGNE
+200 VQL
-211 ITTNTEQEKIKLQ
+211 QE
-224 QEADKKAALTQRRD
+224 EADKKTALNQQRD

-266 FEDKTVTVSGEGM
+266 FQDKTVSVDGEGM
-279 QKRQTDDIINKLNA
+279 QKRQTDDLINKINT
-293 KIKEAYDSGD
+293 KVKEAYASGD
-303 EAAIKLWTDRA
+303 AEAIELWTKRA
-314 AKFSSELKYQD
+314 NKFANELKFKD

-336 LADGSTKAVE
+336 MADGSTKAVE
-346 DIKAGDELLVWDMV
+346 NIKAGDELLVWDMV

-404 NANKYVYLHNLE
+404 NANRYIYLHNLE
-416 EAKTCIGHYFLKY
+416 EAKACIGHYFLKY
-429 DPDTKKH
+429 DHNTKKH

-443 ASAERRITTTH
+443 ASAERRVTTTH

-479 TNTFKINRKTHSYD
+479 TNTFKISRKTHSYD
-493 PNDMIRR
+493 PNDMIKC
-500 LRRCGYFTAIDFA
+500 LRKYGYFTAIDFA

-532 IAKGETSLEEILAL
+532 IEKGETSIEEILAL

>member
-13 NRANTLHDQLNKMYD
+13 NRANSLHDQLNKMYD

-35 TAEAQTKN
+35 TAEAQTEN

-101 QLSAILGLQEDTS
+101 QLSAILGLQEETS
-114 KAATDLANTD
+114 DAATKLANTN
-124 IDNAAKLNTQLNE
+124 IDNAAALNTQLNE

-164 ATNADSI
+164 ATNADTI
-171 TNLIEGERQRKA
+171 ANLVKSE
-183 QEEQARLDR
+183 QEQKQKQLDRETQVEQARLDR
-192 ESQERIAG
+192 ESQERIAETQAQKAIKEKE
-200 VQKQTDTQGNE
+200 VQL
-211 ITTNTEQEKIKLQ
+211 QE
-224 QEADKKAALTQRRD
+224 EADKKAALNQQRD
-238 SIVEGLTNLTANFQG
+238 AIVEGLTNLTANFKG

-266 FEDKTVTVSGEGM
+266 FEDKTVAVSDEGM
-279 QKRQTDDIINKLNA
+279 RKRQTDDIINKLNA
-293 KIKEAYDSGD
+293 KIKEAYASGD
-303 EAAIKLWTDRA
+303 AEAIKLWTERA
-314 AKFSSELKYQD
+314 NKFANELKFKD
-325 DACLAPGTLIT
+325 DTCLAPGTLIT
-336 LADGSTKAVE
+336 MADGSTKPVE
-346 DIKAGDELLVWDMV
+346 NIEAGDELLVWDMV

-366 SPVLFVEHDEEAE
+366 SPVLFVEHNEESE

-404 NANKYVYLHNLE
+404 NANRYIYLHNLE
-416 EAKTCIGHYFLKY
+416 EAKACIGHYFLKY
-429 DPDTKKH
+429 NPGTKKH
-436 TKVKVIK
+436 IKVKVIK
-443 ASAERRITTTH
+443 ASAERRVTTTH

-493 PNDMIRR
+493 TNDMIKC
-500 LRRCGYFTAIDFA
+500 LRKYGYFTAIDFA

-532 IAKGETSLEEILAL
+532 IEKGETSMEEILAL
-546 IKRYAQYLI
+546 INRYAQYLM